1 MLFGLLLLE
10 KYGVS
15 AVTNCPL
22 GVVYDIV
29 AVLYKKQGLEQS
41 RLLFLG
47 GDDMQVWN
55 LLSESKE
62 SCKDQ
67 TIRLQG

>member
-1 MLFGLLLLE
+1 MLFGLLLE